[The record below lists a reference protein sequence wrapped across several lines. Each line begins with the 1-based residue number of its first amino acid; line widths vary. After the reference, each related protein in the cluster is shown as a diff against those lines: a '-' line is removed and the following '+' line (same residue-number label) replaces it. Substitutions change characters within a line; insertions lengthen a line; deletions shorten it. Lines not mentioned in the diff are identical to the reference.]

1 MKFYFILFVA
11 LKRAVSVSGEL
22 CLAVT
27 TSSIRSRQRAVNLR
41 SHCRAFGSHC
51 QLLQNRKQYVLF
63 ASDCSRVLEQTVD
76 ILSICLNKR
85 ILCANSKQPFS
96 GLQIK

>member
-1 MKFYFILFVA
+1 MEFYFILFVA
-11 LKRAVSVSGEL
+11 LKRAASVSGGL

-41 SHCRAFGSHC
+41 SHCRTFGS

-85 ILCANSKQPFS
+85 LLSANRVNSPFQ
-96 GLQIK
+96 GYK